1 LVTSLQSN
9 VTGCAGLASFAG
21 EINDGAAGVAGG
33 AGGFTVS
40 VAVRATP
47 P

>member
-1 LVTSLQSN
+1 LATSLQSN
-9 VTGCAGLASFAG
+9 VTGCAGVASLPG
-21 EINDGAAGVAGG
+21 EINDGAVGVE
-33 AGGFTVS
+33 GGFTVS

>member
-21 EINDGAAGVAGG
+21 EINDGAVGVAGG
-33 AGGFTVS
+33 VTVS
-40 VAVRATP
+40 VAVRVVP